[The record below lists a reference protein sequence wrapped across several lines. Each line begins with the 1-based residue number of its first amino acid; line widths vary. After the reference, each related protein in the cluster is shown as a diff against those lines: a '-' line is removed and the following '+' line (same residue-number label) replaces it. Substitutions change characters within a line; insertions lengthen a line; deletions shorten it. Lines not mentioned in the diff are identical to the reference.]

1 MIRYTLLAASFSLV
15 LVSAGLAAPLSPT
28 LQLKQAATSDLVQVK
43 KYKGKKYKGK
53 KWNKNYG
60 HRNDWH
66 RRHYRGRYDRGRYYG
81 GGYRYGGRYYGR
93 RYGYR
98 PRYWQSW
105 GCINVGPV
113 WYCP

>member
-1 MIRYTLLAASFSLV
+1 MTRCALLVAIFSLI
-15 LVSAGLAAPLSPT
+15 LVSSGSAAPVSST
-28 LQLKQAATSDLVQVK
+28 LQLKDAPTSDLVQVK
-43 KYKGKKYKGK
+43 KYKGKKYMGK
-53 KWNKNYG
+53 NWKRY
-60 HRNDWH
+60 NDWD
-66 RRHYRGRYDRGRYYG
+66 RRHYRGRYDRGR
-81 GGYRYGGRYYGR
+81 YRYGGRYYGR